1 MLFISQIKYYFCTDN
16 SKSIID
22 LYYYTL
28 VNQVNMKTI
37 KSPAD
42 LKKIK
47 EEFRE
52 KMSAKEKIRVRV
64 HMGTSGQASGAK
76 EIYEFLKVELEKR
89 NVDATVIST
98 GDMGYSFAEPT
109 TRGKTSRQKHP
120 WSLGMSTSSK
130 LTRLS
135 KNISGTVN

>member
-1 MLFISQIKYYFCTDN
+1 
-16 SKSIID
+16 
-22 LYYYTL
+22 
-28 VNQVNMKTI
+28 MKPI
-37 KSPAD
+37 KSTAD
-42 LKKIK
+42 LIKIK

-109 TRGKTSRQKHP
+109 
-120 WSLGMSTSSK
+120 LEVK
-130 LTRLS
+130 LPGEAPVVFGNVDKLKADEIIEKYIRNGELVDGVLPSNFRT
-135 KNISGTVN
+135 I